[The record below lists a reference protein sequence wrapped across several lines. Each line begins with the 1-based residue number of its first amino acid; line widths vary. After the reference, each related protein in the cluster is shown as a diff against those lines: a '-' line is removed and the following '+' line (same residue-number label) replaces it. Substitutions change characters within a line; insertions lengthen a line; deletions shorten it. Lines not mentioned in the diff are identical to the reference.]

1 LNNVGFDWSEYYKLS
16 EALHKDPNI
25 FGYEEATFRTIASRA
40 YYAAF
45 KCAMNFAQG
54 ENYIPFNNGNDHEAI
69 RRYFR
74 NDPKEPIRIKISA
87 DLDRLCKN
95 RTKADYWDHFDST
108 PRSLAYYSLSYAK
121 KILEN
126 LSKLV
131 KS

>member
-1 LNNVGFDWSEYYKLS
+1 MGFDWSEYYKLS
-16 EALHKDPNI
+16 EALYKDPNI

-45 KCAMNFAQG
+45 KCAINLAQKEG
-54 ENYIPFNNGNDHEAI
+54 YMPSFNGSDHEDI
-69 RRYFR
+69 RRYYR
-74 NDPKEPIRIKISA
+74 NDKNNQIRTKISA

-95 RTKADYWDHFDST
+95 RTKADYYDHFRSS
-108 PRSLAYYSLSYAK
+108 PRSLANYSIGLAK

-126 LSKLV
+126 LSKLM